1 MGFWCYEIYNRIND
15 GILLRY
21 NKTFAVFFCWF
32 FNKIFLLGFICFTNT
47 NIYLGNKY
55 HKYCWCMEPFLS
67 IIKLFLVYDPN
78 YSSLSLLVST
88 RKIGVWFNTS
98 VRCGNLPVGDHDKVT
113 CTLRICTTETSWW
126 HTTETSLGISFQT
139 CLRCREDVLVLL
151 RRFHNV
157 PIRRRG
163 DTPLK
168 HLGDVPP

>member
-32 FNKIFLLGFICFTNT
+32 FNKIFLLDYLCFINT

-67 IIKLFLVYDPN
+67 IIKVLLVYDPN

-113 CTLRICTTETSWW
+113 CTLRICTTETS
-126 HTTETSLGISFQT
+126 LGISFQT
-139 CLRCREDVLVLL
+139 CLRCREDVLVLF
-151 RRFHNV
+151 RHFHNV
-157 PIRRRG
+157 PIKHRG